1 MFKSGSKWI
10 RADFHLHTKADK
22 EFTYTGDEDRFIT
35 EYVNKMKEESIGLGV
50 ITNHNKFDLNEYK
63 ALKKKAAREEITIL
77 PGVELSVKEG
87 GNGIHCLIIFNPADW
102 IKGNKESINH
112 FLDEVFKGIDNREN
126 ENTRCSKDLTSTIEA
141 LNSYKKDF
149 FILMAHIEQKSGFFK
164 ECDGGLIETLSK
176 NQLFKDKVLGFQK
189 GRTRDNMKQLE
200 QWMKYKIPY
209 IEGSDCKSISDIGKG
224 KKSFIK
230 IGESCFDSVLLAFKD
245 HENRIS
251 LLNQESQ
258 HGYIKS
264 IEFIGGKLD
273 QQTIN
278 LSPELNS
285 LIGIRGSGKSSII
298 EAIRFALNIP
308 TSKADE
314 EYKREVVNNILDS
327 GGQVILNLQDDY
339 NKRYKIKRIL
349 GETPHILDE
358 FDKEIGVKIDT
369 ILQGPLYFGQKD
381 LSSMDDGFELNLLNK
396 LVGKK
401 TRDSKS
407 HLSEIE
413 EDFTSKVK
421 KLINIENKVNSV
433 VELRKNLSDIE
444 HKIKIFVE
452 NGLSEKLS
460 KQVNFQKDKETI
472 VNAYDLM
479 DKITNKVDNL
489 IAIDE
494 FSELYKITDLK
505 AEAVP
510 ELFDKLSNEILKVM
524 KNKAEIEK
532 ILNEFNESSKQ
543 IKGYSKEIQEIIHS
557 LEEEFAAIKR
567 MINIPNLNPDDFA
580 KLKLEEERITKS
592 IEKNSKKEIEKKE
605 VELNIRE
612 ISGLRNEAL
621 RKEFDVYR
629 CEIEKINSNQEAL
642 EISIDFKGNKEHFE
656 KQLRSELKGA
666 KLLANNYI
674 KITEEFS
681 DFSSVVIDSLLDN
694 SLKMKELL
702 TEIQL
707 SKIKSKIRKNYAEL
721 IKIRTPN
728 KIEIKYHG
736 KPIIKHSIGQRASAL
751 VLFILSQKENNLIMI
766 DQPEDDLDNQI
777 IYNEIIKEIK
787 SRKKDVQFIFA
798 THNANIPVLGDSDQV
813 IAVSYD
819 EKKVDVSTGS
829 IDNKD
834 IQSKVVDIMEG
845 GREAFTKRT
854 EIYNLWSNK

>member
-35 EYVNKMKEESIGLGV
+35 DYVNKMKDESIGLGA
-50 ITNHNKFDLNEYK
+50 ITNHNKFDFKEYK
-63 ALKKKAAREEITIL
+63 ALQKKASRKGITIL

-102 IKGNKESINH
+102 INGSKESINQ

-126 ENTRCSKDLTSTIEA
+126 ENTRCNKDLISTIEI

-164 ECDGGLIETLSK
+164 ECNGGLIETLSK
-176 NQLFKDKVLGFQK
+176 NQFFKDKVLGFQK
-189 GRTRDNMKQLE
+189 GRTRDNMNQLE

-209 IEGSDCKSISDIGKG
+209 IEGSDCKSINGIGKG

-230 IGESCFDSVLLAFKD
+230 IGEGSFDSVLLAFKD

-251 LLNQESQ
+251 LLNQEFH

-273 QQTIN
+273 QQKIY
-278 LSPELNS
+278 LSPELNT

-308 TSKADE
+308 ISDTDE
-314 EYKREVVNNILDS
+314 RYKRDVVNNILGS
-327 GGQVILNLQDDY
+327 GGQVILNLQDNY
-339 NKRYKIKRIL
+339 NKKYKIKRIW

-358 FDKEIGVKIDT
+358 FDNEIGVKIDT

-381 LSSMDDGFELNLLNK
+381 LSAMNNGFELNLLNK

-401 TRDSKS
+401 TQDSKS
-407 HLSEIE
+407 NLSEIE

-421 KLINIENKVNSV
+421 KLIGIEKKVDSV
-433 VELRKNLSDIE
+433 VELKGNLSDIK
-444 HKIKIFVE
+444 HKIKIFEE
-452 NGLSEKLS
+452 NGLSDKLS

-472 VNAYDLM
+472 ISAYELMNTIIKKVNTL
-479 DKITNKVDNL
+479 L
-489 IAIDE
+489 AIDA
-494 FSELYKITDLK
+494 FSELNKITELKSEEVPDLF
-505 AEAVP
+505 E
-510 ELFDKLSNEILKVM
+510 KLSKEIVQVIN
-524 KNKAEIEK
+524 NKDKIEK
-532 ILNEFNESSKQ
+532 ILKEFNDSFKK
-543 IKGYSKEIQEIIHS
+543 INGYSKEIQEIINS
-557 LEEEFAAIKR
+557 LEEEFAEIKR
-567 MINIPNLNPDDFA
+567 MIDIPNIDPDEFA
-580 KLKLEEERITKS
+580 KLKIREEKITKS
-592 IEKNSKKEIEKKE
+592 IEINIKKEVEKKE
-605 VELNIRE
+605 VELDIQG
-612 ISGLRNEAL
+612 ISGHRNEAL
-621 RKEFDVYR
+621 RKEFDVYKH
-629 CEIEKINSNQEAL
+629 EIEKINSNQEAL
-642 EISIDFKGNKEHFE
+642 EISIEFKGNKEHFKE
-656 KQLRSELKGA
+656 QLRLEFKGA
-666 KLLANNYI
+666 NLSQNNYA
-674 KITEEFS
+674 KIIEEFS
-681 DFSSVVIDSLLDN
+681 DFSSILIDNLLD
-694 SLKMKELL
+694 SSAKMKEIL
-702 TEIQL
+702 TESQL
-707 SKIKSKIRKNYAEL
+707 SKVKSKIRKNYAEL

-751 VLFILSQKENNLIMI
+751 VLFILSQKENNLIVI
-766 DQPEDDLDNQI
+766 DQPEDDLDNQV

-819 EKKVDVSTGS
+819 DKQVEVSTGS
-829 IDNKD
+829 IDNKV
-834 IQSKVVDIMEG
+834 IQSKVVNIMEG

-854 EIYNLWSNK
+854 EIYNLWSN